1 MQMGEHEKELTREI
15 KAMEISISA
24 MKEELTELQRQVE
37 AVAADK
43 KRHLTDLKLERTRAD
58 RANAILS
65 GRKDLKHLATDDKE
79 MAALRKMVNCSVCS
93 TRLKD
98 RMITRCN
105 HLFCSDCIQENLASR
120 HRKCP
125 GCGGKFSENDVQPFF
140 FT

>member
-1 MQMGEHEKELTREI
+1 MEK
-15 KAMEISISA
+15 
-24 MKEELTELQRQVE
+24 
-37 AVAADK
+37 
-43 KRHLTDLKLERTRAD
+43 TRAD

-65 GRKDLKHLATDDKE
+65 GRKDLKHLAADDKE

-105 HLFCSDCIQENLASR
+105 HLFCSECIQENLASR